1 METDTGLPRY
11 PTVEFL
17 VKHGPKFAIAL
28 GILPLL
34 CALALAWYLQMW
46 ILVPG
51 GAIAGA
57 ILFVIA
63 RSYVELVQIIADMLL
78 PK

>member
-1 METDTGLPRY
+1 MESGLPRY

-17 VKHGPKFAIAL
+17 VKYGQHFAIVLGALPVVL
-28 GILPLL
+28 GIILAWFLQIWF
-34 CALALAWYLQMW
+34 LALCGAAA
-46 ILVPG
+46 G
-51 GAIAGA
+51 GV
-57 ILFVIA
+57 LYVIA

>member
-1 METDTGLPRY
+1 MESGLPHY

-17 VKHGPKFAIAL
+17 VKYGQHFAVTLSAL
-28 GILPLL
+28 PVVVGVILAWFFQIWL
-34 CALALAWYLQMW
+34 LALAG
-46 ILVPG
+46 VVAG
-51 GAIAGA
+51 GV
-57 ILFVIA
+57 LYVVT

>member
-1 METDTGLPRY
+1 METGLPHY

-17 VKHGPKFAIAL
+17 VKYGQHFAVAL
-28 GILPLL
+28 GVLPVVLGLL
-34 CALALAWYLQMW
+34 LAWFLQLW
-46 ILVPG
+46 PVAVG
-51 GAIAGA
+51 GLIAGG
-57 ILFVIA
+57 ILYVIA

>member
-1 METDTGLPRY
+1 MESGLPHY

-17 VKHGPKFAIAL
+17 VKHGQKFAIAL
-28 GILPLL
+28 GALPVVSGVL
-34 CALALAWYLQMW
+34 LAWFFQIWFLT
-46 ILVPG
+46 
-51 GAIAGA
+51 IAGVVA
-57 ILFVIA
+57 GGVLYVIA

>member
-1 METDTGLPRY
+1 MESGLPHY

-17 VKHGPKFAIAL
+17 VKYGQHFAITLGALPVAL
-28 GILPLL
+28 GILL
-34 CALALAWYLQMW
+34 AWFFQIWFLALCGA
-46 ILVPG
+46 VAG
-51 GAIAGA
+51 GV
-57 ILFVIA
+57 LYVVA

>member
-1 METDTGLPRY
+1 MESGLPHY

-17 VKHGPKFAIAL
+17 VKYGQHFAVTLGAL
-28 GILPLL
+28 PVVLGVILAWFFQIWL
-34 CALALAWYLQMW
+34 LALAG
-46 ILVPG
+46 VVAG
-51 GAIAGA
+51 GV
-57 ILFVIA
+57 LYVVT

>member
-1 METDTGLPRY
+1 MESGLPHY

-17 VKHGPKFAIAL
+17 VKYGQHFAVSLGAL
-28 GILPLL
+28 PVVLGVI
-34 CALALAWYLQMW
+34 LAWFFQIWFLTLGG
-46 ILVPG
+46 LVAG
-51 GAIAGA
+51 GV
-57 ILFVIA
+57 LYVIA